1 MITDRHGR
9 RAVSRGNAADR
20 PTVIYLA
27 GFGRSGSTLVERL
40 LGEMPGASP
49 AGELTHMWQRGV
61 CENERCGCGQ
71 PFQQCPFWRDVGQ
84 RAFGGWNH
92 VDVGRIMALR
102 SAVDR
107 SRRVPLHSAA
117 ALERAF
123 LPGLE
128 EYVRYYRQV
137 YEAIAQVSGSRVVID
152 SSKHASLAFCL
163 HSSPDVDL
171 RVLHLIRDSRAVAH
185 SWSKTIRRPDT
196 ESESRMTTYPAMTSA
211 VRWNIQNAALH
222 VLSRLGAPLLRIRYE
237 DLMRAPAATLHR
249 MAEFAGLTQQ
259 PEAEFLTADE
269 DGQWW
274 AELSTA
280 HTASGNPM
288 RFTTGRI
295 AIRRDDQWRQTM
307 PRGGRR
313 IVTAATLPL
322 LVRYGYVGN
331 RTP

>member
-1 MITDRHGR
+1 
-9 RAVSRGNAADR
+9 
-20 PTVIYLA
+20 
-27 GFGRSGSTLVERL
+27 
-40 LGEMPGASP
+40 
-49 AGELTHMWQRGV
+49 
-61 CENERCGCGQ
+61 
-71 PFQQCPFWRDVGQ
+71 
-84 RAFGGWNH
+84 
-92 VDVGRIMALR
+92 
-102 SAVDR
+102 
-107 SRRVPLHSAA
+107 
-117 ALERAF
+117 
-123 LPGLE
+123 
-128 EYVRYYRQV
+128 
-137 YEAIAQVSGSRVVID
+137 
-152 SSKHASLAFCL
+152 
-163 HSSPDVDL
+163 VDL